1 MVIYFFRKGCLE
13 DKRPQKRLF
22 TPEIKRFLK
31 SWLIRR
37 RDNPYPNRDEKK
49 LLAVHT
55 GLTYIQV
62 RIWKCFKVPYSC
74 KMLNKIYEDG
84 GIISNCCITLTILV
98 VMTN

>member
-1 MVIYFFRKGCLE
+1 MYLNRKLSTYNNFFHSRKGCLE
-13 DKRPQKRLF
+13 EKRPQKRLF

-31 SWLIRR
+31 GWLIRR

-62 RIWKCFKVPYSC
+62 GTTY
-74 KMLNKIYEDG
+74 NTQQ
-84 GIISNCCITLTILV
+84 NITH
-98 VMTN
+98 